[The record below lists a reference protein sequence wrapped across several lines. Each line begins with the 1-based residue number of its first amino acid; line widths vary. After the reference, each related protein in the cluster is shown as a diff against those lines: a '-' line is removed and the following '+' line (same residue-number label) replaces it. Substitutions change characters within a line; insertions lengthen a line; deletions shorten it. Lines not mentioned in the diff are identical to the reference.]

1 MGFFDKILKALGFED
16 EEQLNE
22 DKKIEQKKEK
32 KKTKSIKVRSKFNL
46 EDVEEKGR
54 EVKHTPKQQ
63 SEIEFI
69 IKDLID
75 GNIVY
80 ADFSELDDSMK
91 IRALDF
97 LSGAVYI
104 LNGSIEKQDNF
115 LYILTTNKK

>member
-1 MGFFDKILKALGFED
+1 MGFFDKILKVLGFED

-22 DKKIEQKKEK
+22 DKKIEQKIEK
-32 KKTKSIKVRSKFNL
+32 KKTKSIKVKSKFNL

-69 IKDLID
+69 IKDLMD

-80 ADFSELDDSMK
+80 ADFSELDDSMR